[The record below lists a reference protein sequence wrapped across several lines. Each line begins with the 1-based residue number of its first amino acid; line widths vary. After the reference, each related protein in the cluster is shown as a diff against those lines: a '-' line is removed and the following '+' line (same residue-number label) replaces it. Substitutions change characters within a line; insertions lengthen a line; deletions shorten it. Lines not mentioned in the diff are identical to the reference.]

1 MKLLIATALVSMIA
15 WPSAKRI
22 PPSCPCESRAYSQ
35 MDGTDT
41 IFLHSFRIAG
51 VKKKD
56 AEAVAKC
63 LALKTQQPL
72 SMDSAF
78 MHSLCACSTKRLCF
92 DQVKVVLIDKELQKH
107 PDEVILQL
115 EYQAR

>member
-1 MKLLIATALVSMIA
+1 MKLLIATAMVTIIA
-15 WPSAKRI
+15 WPSVKRI
-22 PPSCPCESRAYSQ
+22 ATPCPCESQAYSQ

-41 IFLHSFRIAG
+41 IFLHSYRILG

-56 AEAVAKC
+56 AETIAQC
-63 LALKTQQPL
+63 LALKTQQPI

-78 MHSLCACSTKRLCF
+78 MRSLCSCSTKRLCF
-92 DQVKVVLIDKELQKH
+92 DQAKIVRIAKELQKH

>member
-1 MKLLIATALVSMIA
+1 MKLLVATALVSMIA
-15 WPSAKRI
+15 WPSAKRV
-22 PPSCPCESRAYSQ
+22 PAPCPCESRAYSQ

-41 IFLHSFRIAG
+41 IFLHSFRVAG

-56 AEAVAKC
+56 AEAIAKC

-78 MHSLCACSTKRLCF
+78 MRSLCACSTKRLCF
-92 DQVKVVLIDKELQKH
+92 DQAKVLMIDTVLQKH
-107 PDEVILQL
+107 PDEAILQL